1 MTTSGETVLY
11 IGAEEHHIGPYPA
24 DQVDKA
30 WSSGILSTTESSAH
44 AFFLSRFNKIYEAN
58 ETTKDTFKNRS
69 SKDYK
74 VWYTNIGDANAK
86 VGNAN

>member
-44 AFFLSRFNKIYEAN
+44 AFFYLALTKFMKQTKQLKIPLRTEVAKI
-58 ETTKDTFKNRS
+58 TKYD
-69 SKDYK
+69 
-74 VWYTNIGDANAK
+74 ILI
-86 VGNAN
+86 